1 MDRVLLLFLCLLA
14 QWIYQVSNFKSS
26 FVSITFSS
34 KHISTFSSKTRY
46 PHAHLHIVVSFQFQ
60 IHSSLNITAG
70 HFPRQSDNLIQSKHG
85 FILSYSERLSRL
97 NSNARATLTP
107 LWFKVIP
114 QSVTPCLHLHL
125 THGLNA
131 VVRSELRADERRWY
145 HGKPTKS
152 LVNLSNREQ
161 ATRGATPISIL
172 HRLHGFRP
180 YLKEGL
186 TSWPRPRHHWPWFRD
201 VCLMAQTN
209 NILLKLNTDGVINV
223 GVSLMKY
230 CWMEDVCTMKYSDN
244 NTLRPSSSFQ
254 SLKNA
259 NFNI

>member
-1 MDRVLLLFLCLLA
+1 MFVCMKLIMDRVLLLFLCLLA

-46 PHAHLHIVVSFQFQ
+46 PHAHLHIMVSFQFQ

-85 FILSYSERLSRL
+85 FILSYSERISRL
-97 NSNARATLTP
+97 NSIAQATLTP

-125 THGLNA
+125 TYGLNA

-152 LVNLSNREQ
+152 LVIWVIGSRRREERLLYLYSIIYT
-161 ATRGATPISIL
+161 ASDRISKKVSPADRGLAFIGRDL
-172 HRLHGFRP
+172 RMCVQWHRLII
-180 YLKEGL
+180 Y
-186 TSWPRPRHHWPWFRD
+186 
-201 VCLMAQTN
+201 
-209 NILLKLNTDGVINV
+209 
-223 GVSLMKY
+223 Y
-230 CWMEDVCTMKYSDN
+230 
-244 NTLRPSSSFQ
+244 
-254 SLKNA
+254 
-259 NFNI
+259 